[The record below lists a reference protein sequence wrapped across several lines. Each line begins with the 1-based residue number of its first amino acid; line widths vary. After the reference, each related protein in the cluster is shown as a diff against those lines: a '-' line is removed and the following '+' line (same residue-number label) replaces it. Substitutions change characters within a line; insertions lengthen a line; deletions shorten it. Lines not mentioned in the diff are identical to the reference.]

1 MIIIF
6 PILAVCSLEIV
17 DDRFIA
23 GCRDGSIK
31 TIWRDDF
38 RVASSFFYPHAV
50 LSLAAQIG
58 PNESE
63 NARGD
68 LYVSFGGSGVAVF
81 RLLDDSSAENP
92 LEPIHNE
99 LTGSDCEPVLQ
110 ILNRRAGIWTTS
122 RDGFLRFYS
131 LKAS

>member
-1 MIIIF
+1 
-6 PILAVCSLEIV
+6 LEIV
-17 DDRFIA
+17 ADRFIA
-23 GCRDGSIK
+23 GCRDGSIA
-31 TIWRDDF
+31 TIWRDSF

-50 LSLAAQIG
+50 LSLAAQI
-58 PNESE
+58 ES
-63 NARGD
+63 NVKNVRGD

-81 RLLDDSSAENP
+81 RLLDDSSSENP
-92 LEPIHNE
+92 LEPIYNE
-99 LTGSDCEPVLQ
+99 LTGSDCEPILQ